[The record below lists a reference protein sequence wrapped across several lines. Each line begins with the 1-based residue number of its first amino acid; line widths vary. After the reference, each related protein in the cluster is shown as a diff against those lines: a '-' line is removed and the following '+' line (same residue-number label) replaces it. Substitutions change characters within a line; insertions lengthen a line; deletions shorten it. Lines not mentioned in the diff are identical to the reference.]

1 MIGRTSSAAWVKG
14 VADMM
19 SAQGLDTRSLF
30 AQAGIDIAVLQDPA
44 ARIPAD
50 AMSQVWEL
58 AVAQSGNGHLGLD
71 RPWRRATATWTWWA
85 TPRLR
90 PPSARGSSGWHAQMA
105 VVSDAATFALEEE
118 AQGFWLTLA
127 TSARPARAAPARGI
141 RHADPAHA
149 VPVAHTPES
158 RTAGRGIGVSGAGQP
173 RARSGQ
179 LWRTDAL

>member
-58 AVAQSGNGHLGLD
+58 AVAQSGNSHLGLD
-71 RPWRRATATWTWWA
+71 RPLAARYGYLGPGADVAAWPADAWIDQ
-85 TPRLR
+85 
-90 PPSARGSSGWHAQMA
+90 PPQLLNLLL
-105 VVSDAATFALEEE
+105 AA
-118 AQGFWLTLA
+118 
-127 TSARPARAAPARGI
+127 
-141 RHADPAHA
+141 
-149 VPVAHTPES
+149 
-158 RTAGRGIGVSGAGQP
+158 
-173 RARSGQ
+173 
-179 LWRTDAL
+179 